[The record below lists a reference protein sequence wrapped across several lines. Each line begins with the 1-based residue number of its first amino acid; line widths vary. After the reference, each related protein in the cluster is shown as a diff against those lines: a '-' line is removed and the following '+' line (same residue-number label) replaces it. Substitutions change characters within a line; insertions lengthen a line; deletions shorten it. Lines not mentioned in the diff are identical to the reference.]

1 MKTVKDY
8 YNNRFKDQE
17 LDRKNMIWNMLCRY
31 SFQNHVSKKDT
42 VMDIGAGYCEF
53 INNIKC
59 QRKIAIDINPET
71 KKYAKK
77 NVEVYN
83 YQLNKLEKIFLGKID
98 IVFVSNFLE
107 HLDSK
112 EEIIRYIE
120 VSNNVLKSGGK
131 IIIMQ
136 PNIGLVGNKYW
147 DFIDHKQ
154 PLTVPALVEALEINN
169 FKIGKAT
176 RKFLPFTTKN
186 SYPIYP
192 WMIYLYLKLP
202 EILRIGAGQ
211 SLIVA
216 KKI

>member
-17 LDRKNMIWNMLCRY
+17 LDRKNMTWNTLCRY

-53 INNIKC
+53 INNIRCYK
-59 QRKIAIDINPET
+59 KIAVDINPET
-71 KKYAKK
+71 KKFAKK
-77 NVEVYN
+77 DVTV
-83 YQLNKLEKIFLGKID
+83 LNHKLDILEEKFTQKID
-98 IVFVSNFLE
+98 VIFFSNFFE
-107 HLDSK
+107 HLNTK

-120 VSNNVLKSGGK
+120 ASYNMLKHGGRV
-131 IIIMQ
+131 IILQ
-136 PNIGLVGNKYW
+136 PNIDLAKEKYW
-147 DFIDHKQ
+147 NFIDHKQ